1 MALDLLPANDAR
13 RPRLL
18 ARLGLALAWSLKTEE
33 AVRVASEAGELVA
46 ASEGSDAAADY
57 LADSAAAVQHSA
69 FDPRS
74 WVLAE
79 QGLRHVGTRRDL
91 TWASLAALDLLQREA
106 NDPTFPGFPLDV
118 PVRHEISR
126 IVLANL
132 PLLLQRGAVNP
143 AMPLVFSRGLVFK
156 SREDAIAR
164 GSMFPLVM
172 ALVAGEYAR
181 YLALGN
187 QLLPLLLERGQLAP
201 AALFLT
207 GAALCHSAL
216 GNLEASREAFGRA
229 SELGERVGN
238 PPLLALGIMNM
249 QLAHAFTRGE
259 GYGLLLPGIEQFLA
273 KDAPENRWL
282 RGLEWADAARCYA
295 YEGRRDDALR
305 ALEQALPAI
314 ERGAGWVVGY
324 GGLIGFVIEPLWVLE
339 RRAHVEVLERNL
351 REKTLAA
358 DFRSLGTDARLSLAR
373 LCALTGRFD
382 EAREWFE
389 KARRVLD
396 EQGARPLRAITDFDE
411 AWMEV
416 RRGGAGD
423 RQRALAL
430 LDAARGPFESI
441 GMPGWLRRAEELRR
455 QLAR

>member
-1 MALDLLPANDAR
+1 
-13 RPRLL
+13 
-18 ARLGLALAWSLKTEE
+18 
-33 AVRVASEAGELVA
+33 VRVASEAGELIA

-57 LADSAAAVQHSA
+57 LADAAQAVYTSAY
-69 FDPRS
+69 DPRG

-79 QGLRHVGTRRDL
+79 QGLRHVETRRDL
-91 TWASLAALDLLQREA
+91 TWAGLASLDLLRREA
-106 NDPTFPGFPLDV
+106 NDPTYPGFPLDV

-126 IVLANL
+126 IALANL
-132 PLLLQRGAVNP
+132 PSLLQRVAANP
-143 AMPLVFSRGLVFK
+143 AMQLVNMELVFK

-164 GSMFPLVM
+164 GSMFPHVM
-172 ALVAGEYAR
+172 AFVAGEYAR
-181 YLALGN
+181 ALALAN
-187 QLLPLLLERGQLAP
+187 QFVPLLLERGQLAP
-201 AALFLT
+201 AAFFL
-207 GAALCHSAL
+207 AEVAHFQLAL

-238 PPLLALGIMNM
+238 PPLLALALTYV
-249 QLAHAFTRGE
+249 QLGHASTRGE
-259 GYGLLLPGIEQFLA
+259 GYGLLLPGIEQLLA
-273 KDAPENRWL
+273 KDAPENRWVRSL
-282 RGLEWADAARCYA
+282 DWAVAASAYA

-314 ERGAGWVVGY
+314 ERGASWALAY
-324 GGLIGFVIEPLWVLE
+324 TSLIGFVIEALWLLE
-339 RRAHVEVLERNL
+339 RRDHVEVLERNL

-358 DFRSLGTDARLSLAR
+358 DFRSLGTDARLSLAL

-389 KARRVLD
+389 KARHVLD
-396 EQGARPLRAITDFDE
+396 DQGARPLRAITDFDE

-416 RRGGAGD
+416 RRGRDGN

-441 GMPGWLRRAEELRR
+441 GMPGWLRRAEKLRQ
-455 QLAR
+455 QLAP

>member
-1 MALDLLPANDAR
+1 MR

-18 ARLGLALAWSLKTEE
+18 GRLGLALAWSLKTEE

-57 LADSAAAVQHSA
+57 LADSAAVVDASA
-69 FDPRS
+69 FDPRA

-91 TWASLAALDLLQREA
+91 TWASLAALDLVQRQA
-106 NDPTFPGFPLDV
+106 NDPTFPGIVVDV
-118 PVRHEISR
+118 PERHEISR
-126 IVLANL
+126 IALANL
-132 PLLLQRGAVNP
+132 PLLLQRVAVFLT
-143 AMPLVFSRGLVFK
+143 MELVFK

-164 GSMFPLVM
+164 GSMFYGVM
-172 ALVAGEYAR
+172 ALAAGEYAR
-181 YLALGN
+181 ALAFGN
-187 QLLPLLLERGQLAP
+187 QLLPLLLERGQLAV
-201 AALFLT
+201 AAVLLT
-207 GAALCHSAL
+207 ERAHCQSAL

-238 PPLLALGIMNM
+238 PPLLALVLAHV
-249 QLAHAFTRGE
+249 QLDHAFTRGE
-259 GYGLLLPGIEQFLA
+259 GYGLLLPGIEQLLA
-273 KDAPENRWL
+273 KDAPENRWV
-282 RGLEWADAARCYA
+282 RSLEWADAARSYA

-314 ERGAGWVVGY
+314 ERGASWALAY
-324 GGLIGFVIEPLWVLE
+324 TSLIGFVIEALWLLE
-339 RRAHVEVLERNL
+339 RRDHVEVLERNL

-441 GMPGWLRRAEELRR
+441 GMPGWLRRAEDLRQQLRR
-455 QLAR
+455 Y